1 MSTPTKEEI
10 YDTEI
15 APRLL
20 EIGELCQERGL
31 GFSAAVEYE
40 PFGLGRTLA
49 LPGKSSIAIRMV
61 DAAVQAHGNLDSFL
75 RAVIKHAHQHGHES
89 VYLTILG
96 VPAKPQHGEENEAR

>member
-1 MSTPTKEEI
+1 MSTPTKEEV

-20 EIGELCQERGL
+20 EIGEMCQERGL

-49 LPGKSSIAIRMV
+49 LPPDSSVAIRMV
-61 DAAVQAHGNLDSFL
+61 DAAAQAHGNIDSFL
-75 RAVIKHAHQHGHES
+75 RAMIRYAQQHGHES
-89 VYLTILG
+89 SYLTILG